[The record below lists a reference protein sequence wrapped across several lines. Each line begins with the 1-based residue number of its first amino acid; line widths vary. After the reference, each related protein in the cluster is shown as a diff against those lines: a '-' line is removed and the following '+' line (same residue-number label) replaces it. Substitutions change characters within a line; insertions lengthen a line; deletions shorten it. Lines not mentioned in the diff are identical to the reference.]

1 MILKQETIHAVI
13 NTSLSKAAC
22 HKHPILCVHT
32 HPPTPPPTPQGIKPA
47 ALEKVKDPVLREIV
61 LKCTGVDKSNRYCV
75 SYSDRYTAIMLA
87 CVHHT

>member
-1 MILKQETIHAVI
+1 MHAH
-13 NTSLSKAAC
+13 TPTHTHTPTYP
-22 HKHPILCVHT
+22 HKHTHT
-32 HPPTPPPTPQGIKPA
+32 HTHTQGIKPA

-75 SYSDRYTAIMLA
+75 SYSGRYTAIMLA